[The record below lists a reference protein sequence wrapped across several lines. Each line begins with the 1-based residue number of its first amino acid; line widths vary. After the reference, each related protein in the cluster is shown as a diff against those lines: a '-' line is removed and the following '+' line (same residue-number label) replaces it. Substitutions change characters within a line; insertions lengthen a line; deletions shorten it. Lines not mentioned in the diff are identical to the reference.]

1 MVKVAIFAS
10 GNGSNF
16 ENLVEKVNDG
26 TIKNVEIV
34 CLFVDKEKAY
44 AIERAKKLNIP
55 WFYINPKAFE
65 NKAAFEEEVITYLK
79 EYGVDLIALAGYMR
93 IISPVLLQAY
103 PKRIVNLHPAYLPNF
118 PGKQSILDAYNA
130 KVAETGVTL
139 HFLDEGIDTGPIIY
153 QEKFAIDPT
162 WSLET
167 LEEHVHA
174 LEYKLYPI
182 VLNDLCERIEKGEC

>member
-1 MVKVAIFAS
+1 M
-10 GNGSNF
+10 
-16 ENLVEKVNDG
+16 
-26 TIKNVEIV
+26 
-34 CLFVDKEKAY
+34 
-44 AIERAKKLNIP
+44 
-55 WFYINPKAFE
+55 
-65 NKAAFEEEVITYLK
+65 
-79 EYGVDLIALAGYMR
+79 
-93 IISPVLLQAY
+93 
-103 PKRIVNLHPAYLPNF
+103 
-118 PGKQSILDAYNA
+118 DAYNA